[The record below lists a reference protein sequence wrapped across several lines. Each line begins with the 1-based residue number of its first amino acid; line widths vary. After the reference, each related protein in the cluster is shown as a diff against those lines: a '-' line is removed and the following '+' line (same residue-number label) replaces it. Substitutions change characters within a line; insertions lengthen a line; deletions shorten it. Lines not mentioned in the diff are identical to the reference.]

1 MTLRELITRLN
12 KLAEREELL
21 DLQVNLITETKKSQ
35 VEQALGDIA
44 VPTSY
49 TYPDLVSGR
58 PNRIVLCSEN
68 FD

>member
-1 MTLRELITRLN
+1 MTLRELIARLN

-21 DLQVNLITETKKSQ
+21 DLKVTLITETKKSQ

-44 VPTSY
+44 VPTTY
-49 TYPDLVSGR
+49 TFPNPVGT
-58 PNRIVLCSEN
+58 PNRIVLCSKN

>member
-1 MTLRELITRLN
+1 MTTLRELIARLN

-21 DLQVNLITETKKSQ
+21 DLKVTLITETKKSQ

-44 VPTSY
+44 IPTSY
-49 TYPDLVSGR
+49 SATNSEGI
-58 PNRIVLCSEN
+58 PNRIVLCSED